1 MRSGIDYFSSSLCLK
16 VDRENDS
23 DEYQYENDSDK
34 VDQNIKDR
42 AVASDNEKLMIFI
55 DDRIDDRKPK
65 RENYIHLIVRSHKLD
80 RALGI

>member
-55 DDRIDDRKPK
+55 DDRIDYRKPK
-65 RENYIHLIVRSHKLD
+65 RENYIHLIVRSHKFD
-80 RALGI
+80 RAFGI